1 MIVLSIICE
10 DCSNEF
16 EGWFDTHTSCQSQIK
31 KNLVECTQCGSFNV
45 KKGLSAPNISLNKN
59 SSISQNKILNE
70 LKSKIKDV
78 QSFVEKNA
86 EYVGDNFTY
95 EARRIHY
102 DKIKKKPIYGKAS
115 KDDVKELQDEGIE
128 VATIPWIDK
137 KEN

>member
-59 SSISQNKILNE
+59 SSINQNKILNE

-102 DKIKKKPIYGKAS
+102 DKLKKKPIYGTAS
-115 KDDVKELQDEGIE
+115 KDDVKDLQDEGID
-128 VATIPWIDK
+128 VATIPWIEK